1 MAHSTMNKAPQ
12 DLTCGESRHR
22 RLVPLKRFNWSNCTE
37 QVRWS
42 LIICVYGTGKWKP
55 RNKENQVVKYS
66 IFPEFICLC
75 GLIHFVGLL
84 YATLVAK
91 LPVHLSIPHRLG
103 CIQYQSGYELWLSD
117 KSNTIDRVHYV
128 AMWKSF
134 HIRLLFYV
142 YGTKIIFLHE
152 IYMPCRL
159 RKWLHCVILR
169 LSIYMYTWL
178 QKILLSSSKH

>member
-1 MAHSTMNKAPQ
+1 M
-12 DLTCGESRHR
+12 
-22 RLVPLKRFNWSNCTE
+22 
-37 QVRWS
+37 
-42 LIICVYGTGKWKP
+42 
-55 RNKENQVVKYS
+55 
-66 IFPEFICLC
+66 
-75 GLIHFVGLL
+75 L

-117 KSNTIDRVHYV
+117 KSNTIDWVHYV

-152 IYMPCRL
+152 ITMPCRL

-178 QKILLSSSKH
+178 QKILLSSSKHLINVSCFATIPHRLTILTSLHIRKLASNDP

>member
-1 MAHSTMNKAPQ
+1 M
-12 DLTCGESRHR
+12 
-22 RLVPLKRFNWSNCTE
+22 
-37 QVRWS
+37 
-42 LIICVYGTGKWKP
+42 
-55 RNKENQVVKYS
+55 
-66 IFPEFICLC
+66 
-75 GLIHFVGLL
+75 L

-142 YGTKIIFLHE
+142 YGTKIIFLPE

-159 RKWLHCVILR
+159 RKWLHSAILR
-169 LSIYMYTWL
+169 LSIYLYTWL
-178 QKILLSSSKH
+178 YGIKIIFLHEIYMPCTHGYRKYFWAAQSIKLMYFVLSRYLMGWQYLRAYTSEN